1 MRRLL
6 LIILIFI
13 SVGLHGQDTFTTGLL
28 PKINISGKISGD
40 VKLTGNF
47 ESRHALYERFD
58 DGEEVFE
65 YSYRRLEASAIVS
78 VKTRINQSLS
88 GGYTLI
94 SKTDET
100 EHRLLQQYSIVN
112 RFDAFRLGHRFAA
125 DQTMDADK
133 TWEYRG
139 RYRITFEK
147 PLAGD
152 DVDPKEFYLKANNEY
167 LGIFGKDK
175 PDLEIRVLALIGYEI
190 NAAQSIEFGPGYR
203 VKGLFGPGINQTL
216 WFSVNWYFS
225 AN

>member
-1 MRRLL
+1 MR
-6 LIILIFI
+6 IFLFLTGI
-13 SVGLHGQDTFTTGLL
+13 FFAIGVLGQDTFTAGLL
-28 PKINISGKISGD
+28 PKINISGKVAGD
-40 VKLTGNF
+40 IKLTGNF
-47 ESRHALYERFD
+47 ESRHALYERLD
-58 DGEEVFE
+58 TGEDVFE
-65 YSYRRLEASAIVS
+65 YNYRQLEASAIIS

-125 DQTMDADK
+125 DQTLSHDE

-147 PLAGD
+147 ALAGD

-167 LGIFGKDK
+167 LGIFGEDK
-175 PDLEIRVLALIGYEI
+175 PDLEIRVLVLIGYEI

-203 VKGLFGPGINQTL
+203 VKGFSEPGTDQAL
-216 WFSVNWYFS
+216 WFSISWYFS